1 MRDMEKTETKTKSI
15 VLWALFALLVVL
27 AVLVTLINNG
37 IIRLKGDR
45 QDPEASLPAI
55 KVIVSNGCGYE
66 NLATDYSNYIGDL
79 NIDVVRLTD
88 MPNPIYDKSIIVMQ
102 VEDEHDLARLK
113 KMTGIQL
120 HTVALREDA
129 DAQFIII
136 LGRDISTIEKDK
148 GGRFGR

>member
-1 MRDMEKTETKTKSI
+1 MMEQTETKRKNI
-15 VLWALFALLVVL
+15 LLWVLFGLLVVT
-27 AVLVTLINNG
+27 AVLVTLINFG
-37 IIRLKGDR
+37 IIRIKGDR

-55 KVIVSNGCGYE
+55 KVIVANGCGYE
-66 NLATDYSNYIGDL
+66 NLATEYSTFIGGL
-79 NIDVVRLTD
+79 NIDVVRRID
-88 MPNPIYDKSIIVMQ
+88 MPNPIYDQSIIVMQ
-102 VEDEHDLARLK
+102 IEDEQDLMRLK

-120 HTVALREDA
+120 HTVAIKEDA